1 MLKTRPNIL
10 FVSPQKLDSNT
21 GYHIQWYAKALA
33 EHGAKCVIVV
43 PQQTSAMPITA
54 DGLTIVGYEQV
65 INDGTVNA
73 FRNGRSVDVLY
84 AWTPRERVRR
94 FSQSVMDSTGC
105 RLLIHFEDNEE
116 YLTECSIGMSLTEL
130 LHLSDVELNK
140 AVPIDRYHPRRG
152 KQFIEQADGLSY
164 LIDTLKR
171 FNTRGVPD
179 QVIRAPVDESLF
191 FQRPINYGYRRKLGI
206 DDSDYVLV
214 YAGNVH
220 DANLKEVTD
229 LYEAVSLLNQK
240 GISTT
245 LIRTGTNDQKAQVKL
260 DSYSAVFNLGWVD
273 RQEMPD
279 VLSCADIFV
288 QPGSPGPFNDERV
301 PSKLPEF
308 FAIGRPVILPFSNLG
323 LMVEDGKDALIIKDV
338 SPVGIAASVERVFK
352 SKALLKQLTIGS
364 RQFYESALKAD
375 IGTVVS
381 LLNDALLQKRLASL
395 VGTLT

>member
-1 MLKTRPNIL
+1 
-10 FVSPQKLDSNT
+10 
-21 GYHIQWYAKALA
+21 
-33 EHGAKCVIVV
+33 
-43 PQQTSAMPITA
+43 
-54 DGLTIVGYEQV
+54 
-65 INDGTVNA
+65 
-73 FRNGRSVDVLY
+73 
-84 AWTPRERVRR
+84 
-94 FSQSVMDSTGC
+94 MDSTGC

-164 LIDTLKR
+164 LIGTLKR

-179 QVIRAPVDESLF
+179 QVIRAPVDESLL
-191 FQRPINYGYRRKLGI
+191 FQQPINYDYRRKLGI
-206 DDSDYVLV
+206 DDSECVLV
-214 YAGNVH
+214 YSGNVH
-220 DANLKEVTD
+220 DANLEEVTD
-229 LYEAVSLLNQK
+229 LYEAVRLLNQK
-240 GISTT
+240 GVSTT
-245 LIRTGTNDQKAQVKL
+245 LIRIGTNDQKAQVKL
-260 DSYSAVFNLGWVD
+260 DAYSDVINLGWVK
-273 RQEMPD
+273 RQEVPE
-279 VLSCADIFV
+279 VLACADVFV

>member
-21 GYHIQWYAKALA
+21 GYHIQWYAKALS
-33 EHGAKCVIVV
+33 EQGAKCVIAV
-43 PQQTSAMPITA
+43 PQQTSAMPVAA

-65 INDGTVNA
+65 INDGAVNA
-73 FRNGRSVDVLY
+73 FRNGRSVDMLY

-94 FSQSVMDSTGC
+94 FSQPVMDATGC

-116 YLTECSIGMSLTEL
+116 YLTECSTGLTLTDL
-130 LHLSDVELNK
+130 LQLSDVELDK

-179 QVIRAPVDESLF
+179 QVLRAPVDESLF
-191 FQRPINYGYRRKLGI
+191 FQRPINYDYRRKLGI
-206 DDSDYVLV
+206 DDSECVLV
-214 YAGNVH
+214 YSGNVH
-220 DANLKEVTD
+220 DANLEEVAD
-229 LYEAVSLLNQK
+229 LYEAVKLLDDK
-240 GISTT
+240 GIPTT

-260 DSYSAVFNLGWVD
+260 DSYPGVINLGWAD
-273 RQEMPD
+273 RQAVPD
-279 VLSCADIFV
+279 VLACADVFV

-308 FAIGRPVILPFSNLG
+308 FAIGRPVILPRSNLG
-323 LMVEDGKDALIIKDV
+323 LMVEDGRDALIIKDL
-338 SPVGIAASVERVFK
+338 SQAGIAASVEQVFK

-375 IGTVVS
+375 ISIVVS
-381 LLNDALLQKRLASL
+381 LLNDALLHKRSASL

>member
-33 EHGAKCVIVV
+33 EQGAKCVIAV
-43 PQQTSAMPITA
+43 PQQTSAMSIA
-54 DGLTIVGYEQV
+54 AEGLTIVGYEQV
-65 INDGTVNA
+65 INDGAVNA

-94 FSQSVMDSTGC
+94 FSQSVVDATGC

-116 YLTECSIGMSLTEL
+116 YLTECSTGMSLTDL
-130 LHLSDVELNK
+130 LHLSDVELDK

-152 KQFIEQADGLSY
+152 KQFIEQAEGLSY

-206 DDSDYVLV
+206 DDSDCVLV

-220 DANLKEVTD
+220 DANLEEVTD
-229 LYEAVSLLNQK
+229 LYEAVSLLNQM

-260 DSYSAVFNLGWVD
+260 DSYSGVINLGWVD
-273 RQEMPD
+273 RDEVPD
-279 VLSCADIFV
+279 VLACADVFV
-288 QPGSPGPFNDERV
+288 QPGTPGPFNDERV

-308 FAIGRPVILPFSNLG
+308 FAIGRPVMLPLSNLG
-323 LMVEDGKDALIIKDV
+323 LMVEDGKDALILEEATPEKIK
-338 SPVGIAASVERVFK
+338 ISVERVFK
-352 SKALLKQLTIGS
+352 DKELFEQLRRHS
-364 RQFYESALKAD
+364 RMFYETLLRATTDRL
-375 IGTVVS
+375 INLINVVS
-381 LLNDALLQKRLASL
+381 IRIFTSY
-395 VGTLT
+395 

>member
-10 FVSPQKLDSNT
+10 FVLPQKLDSNT

-33 EHGAKCVIVV
+33 EQGAKCVIAV
-43 PQQTSAMPITA
+43 PQQASAVPIAA
-54 DGLTIVGYEQV
+54 DGLSIVGYEQI
-65 INDGTVNA
+65 INDGAVNA

-94 FSQSVMDSTGC
+94 FSQVVMDATDC

-116 YLTECSIGMSLTEL
+116 YLTECSTGMSLTEL
-130 LHLSDVELNK
+130 LQLPDVELDK

-152 KQFIEQADGLSY
+152 KKFIEQADGLSY

-179 QVIRAPVDESLF
+179 QVLRAPVDECLF
-191 FQRPINYGYRRKLGI
+191 FQRPINYDYRRKLGI
-206 DDSDYVLV
+206 DDSECVLV
-214 YAGNVH
+214 YSGNVH
-220 DANLKEVTD
+220 DANLEEVTD
-229 LYEAVSLLNQK
+229 LYEAVRLLNQR

-245 LIRTGTNDQKAQVKL
+245 LIRTGSNDQKAQVKL
-260 DSYSAVFNLGWVD
+260 DSYSGVMNLGWLD
-273 RQEMPD
+273 RKEMPD
-279 VLSCADIFV
+279 VLACADVFV

-308 FAIGRPVILPFSNLG
+308 FAIGRPVLLPRCNLG
-323 LMVEDGKDALIIKDV
+323 LMLEDGKDAVIMQGV
-338 SPVGIAASVERVFK
+338 SPAGIAASVERV
-352 SKALLKQLTIGS
+352 SEGKALLEQLTTGS
-364 RQFYESALKAD
+364 RQFYESTLKAD

-381 LLNDALLQKRLASL
+381 LLNDSLLQKRSVSL